1 MSIAVR
7 GSAAGKT
14 DMPGAYDQYFRPQN
28 NEAEGRH
35 QDRQVFTV
43 YNIYRLL
50 LGLILLISYF
60 YRSDTSPLGSV
71 DATLFLRLLSGYVVF
86 NVLTFLLPR
95 KLLEKPY
102 GRPSVAS
109 IILADI
115 LLLVALCYASG
126 GVGSGITP
134 LLILPVAS
142 GSLLFGVR
150 ISTFFAA
157 VASIALI
164 YGEFYHYITAPFAE
178 EYYVQA
184 GLLGLLLFIAAISIQ
199 TVGKRLQDKDV
210 LNRRQ
215 AARIQAMQQINE
227 QVIRRMQT
235 GIIVIDQDERLLH
248 CNEAARHLL
257 GLGLQETQTIA
268 LPSIL
273 HEQLNEWLH
282 HPGNRQV
289 KFRHDNDGPEI
300 IASFT
305 YLQTG
310 NSVNFL
316 VFLEDDSQLS
326 SRAQHLKL
334 MSLGRL
340 TASIAHEVRNP
351 LGAISHAA
359 QLLNESPQLQ
369 QSEARLLDIIN
380 THCLRMNVIIQ
391 NVLELSRHK
400 AAAVE
405 NIELVSWLHRFPDRL
420 QSSYKHAVQCR
431 VEAPEIPVWIQ
442 CNQSQLEQV
451 MINLCDNALRYSNLY
466 AGKSLVT
473 VRLDYDA
480 ATQQARLDVIDE
492 GPGVPERDVEQV
504 FEPFFTTQTGGTGLG
519 LFICKELCEANRT
532 RLYYQRTADGHSA
545 FRLAFPHQDR
555 SYF

>member
-1 MSIAVR
+1 MA
-7 GSAAGKT
+7 GS
-14 DMPGAYDQYFRPQN
+14 YDQYFRPN
-28 NEAEGRH
+28 SSEAAGRQ
-35 QDRQVFTV
+35 QDRQIFTV
-43 YNIYRLL
+43 YNIYRLV

-60 YRSDTSPLGSV
+60 YRSETSPLGSV
-71 DATLFLRLLSGYVVF
+71 DQTLFLRLLSGYLGF
-86 NVLTFLLPR
+86 NVLTLLLPR
-95 KLLEKPY
+95 KLLDSQY
-102 GRPSVAS
+102 GQPFIAS

-115 LLLVALCYASG
+115 LLLVTLCYASG

-142 GSLLFGVR
+142 GSLLFGIR

-184 GLLGLLLFIAAISIQ
+184 GLLGLLLFIAALGIQ
-199 TVGKRLQDKDV
+199 TVGRRLQEKD
-210 LNRRQ
+210 LINRRQ

-227 QVIRRMQT
+227 QIISRMQT
-235 GIIVIDQDERLLH
+235 GIIVIDQDEKVLH
-248 CNEAARHLL
+248 CNDAARHLL
-257 GLGLQETQTIA
+257 ALGLQETQSIT
-268 LPSIL
+268 LPRVL
-273 HEQLNEWLH
+273 HQQLNDWLH

-305 YLQTG
+305 YLKTG
-310 NSVNFL
+310 NSVNIL
-316 VFLEDDSQLS
+316 VFLEDDTQLS

-369 QSEARLLDIIN
+369 QSEARLIGIIN
-380 THCLRMNVIIQ
+380 THCLRMNAIIQ

-400 AAAVE
+400 AAAIE
-405 NIELVSWLHRFPDRL
+405 EIELVSWLLRFPERL
-420 QSSYKHAVQCR
+420 QSGYKQAIECR
-431 VEAPEIPVWIQ
+431 LETPELPVLIQ
-442 CNQSQLEQV
+442 FNQSQLEQV
-451 MINLCDNALRYSNLY
+451 LTNLCDNALRYSNQH
-466 AGKSLVT
+466 AGRPLIT
-473 VRLDYDA
+473 LRLEYDI

-492 GPGVPERDVEQV
+492 GPGVPERDIEQV

-519 LFICKELCEANRT
+519 LFICKELCEANRA
-532 RLYYQRTADGHSA
+532 RLYYQRTTDGHSA
-545 FRLAFPHQDR
+545 FRLAFPHNDR